1 MDGWRR
7 RGMVEFAPIHP
18 HASIVFSLGPRN
30 SSQKGT
36 EQRLAPPATRK
47 GMRSAGVPAV
57 DADIAVWL

>member
-1 MDGWRR
+1 
-7 RGMVEFAPIHP
+7 MVEFAPIHP